1 MELNKIIKKV
11 LRESIID
18 WELYHKINKTP
29 TIIETEFEYIPE
41 NRKLKLIQNY
51 LDNIL
56 VPGNDLIC
64 DAKIYYLT
72 KTDQYTITLWVN
84 YDNNNPIVMDE
95 YDNLVDST
103 WEEIYNMFG
112 IPVSVQRVKSEC

>member
-11 LRESIID
+11 LRESIIN
-18 WELYHKINKTP
+18 WELHHKINKTP
-29 TIIETEFEYIPE
+29 NIIETESKYSPE
-41 NRKLKLIQNY
+41 ERKLKLIQNY

-56 VPGNDLIC
+56 VPGNNLIC

-72 KTDQYTITLWVN
+72 KTEQYTINLWVN
-84 YDNNNPIVMDE
+84 YDENNPIVMDE
-95 YDNLVDST
+95 YDDLVDTT
-103 WEEIYNMFG
+103 WDEIYNMFE

>member
-11 LRESIID
+11 LRESII
-18 WELYHKINKTP
+18 
-29 TIIETEFEYIPE
+29 ETEFEHTPE

-51 LDNIL
+51 LDNVL

-72 KTDQYTITLWVN
+72 KTDQYTINLWVN
-84 YDNNNPIVMDE
+84 YDDNIRMDE
-95 YDNLVDST
+95 YDDLVDTT
-103 WEEIYNMFG
+103 WDEIYNMFE